1 MRIFSEIKQTNKMEI
16 LISFGGFY
24 DSIHSDNIEENFA
37 IELDCRGLI
46 IVDEDYE
53 INYKSTHSNYSRAWL
68 DRFNKEC
75 GTDLKFVGIDSPRS
89 YNLTTDKIIAEINDN
104 DRQIFYEMTE
114 NESFIE
120 WADPQLRSRE
130 GFSSFYDG
138 ILDLISKAKD
148 DEGVEALLI
157 GMIVDWQIEEGNIND
172 DIYELEYELDYNESV
187 L

>member
-1 MRIFSEIKQTNKMEI
+1 
-16 LISFGGFY
+16 
-24 DSIHSDNIEENFA
+24 
-37 IELDCRGLI
+37 
-46 IVDEDYE
+46 
-53 INYKSTHSNYSRAWL
+53 
-68 DRFNKEC
+68 
-75 GTDLKFVGIDSPRS
+75 
-89 YNLTTDKIIAEINDN
+89 
-104 DRQIFYEMTE
+104 MTE

-130 GFSSFYDG
+130 GFSSFYNG

-148 DEGVEALLI
+148 DESVEALLI